1 MPNWRSGVRKVYPL
15 ICAHLTLRLARGLN
29 SRHGGGRLNMGYK
42 DVITNHHS
50 VTRSRLFSHSCRG
63 SH

>member
-29 SRHGGGRLNMGYK
+29 SRPGGWTVKYGLQGRDYEP
-42 DVITNHHS
+42 S
-50 VTRSRLFSHSCRG
+50 QRYEE
-63 SH
+63 